1 MAGNLIGEPFRS
13 YVNEQIKARQEIHG
27 KTNRTTKE
35 IQYLNSRNA
44 WIKLASAVFVEQ
56 KRLDLLEGNPLLNGI
71 HKGQDLAINNV
82 SSNDFLTVAGLS
94 STICEKSHTGLPSA
108 STSVNKLVF
117 GVVYIIILIF

>member
-44 WIKLASAVFVEQ
+44 WIKLASAVSLEP
-56 KRLDLLEGNPLLNGI
+56 KRLRLLEGNPLVSGI
-71 HKGQDLAINNV
+71 GAMDLALNNV
-82 SSNDFLTVAGLS
+82 LFNGLS
-94 STICEKSHTGLPSA
+94 SFGVLNRKKVEQPKPIKAQEQNQPTKYKPGMISA
-108 STSVNKLVF
+108 SMKK
-117 GVVYIIILIF
+117 

>member
-56 KRLDLLEGNPLLNGI
+56 KRLDYLNIKTGI
-71 HKGQDLAINNV
+71 IKLSCYQIFFV
-82 SSNDFLTVAGLS
+82 S
-94 STICEKSHTGLPSA
+94 
-108 STSVNKLVF
+108 
-117 GVVYIIILIF
+117 IFR